1 MKNLNSLIL
10 IILLLLGCRKDANLT
25 FEPLVFAGDSCKGC
39 PKVDV
44 NLPKAMKDTQLS
56 RTINGALREEVISIL
71 SFEEN
76 QEVSSIPEAI
86 KSFTDSYQDLKAKF
100 PDESIGWEAKIN
112 AEVAFEDGNVLTIRL
127 EAYTFTG
134 GAHGYSSTGFLN
146 FDKLKAEELET
157 WELFDDGQ
165 SFTKY
170 AETKFRLQED
180 IPQDSGINTT
190 GFMFEGDS
198 FHLPQNIGYTEEG
211 IELIY
216 NQYEVASYADG
227 PILLVIPFSEADK
240 YLKRQV
246 VE

>member
-1 MKNLNSLIL
+1 MKNLNVLAL
-10 IILLLLGCRKDANLT
+10 VFFLLLGCKKDTNLT
-25 FEPLVFAGDSCKGC
+25 FEPLVFTADSCTHC
-39 PKVDV
+39 PNVEV
-44 NLPKAMKDTQLS
+44 TLPKAMDGTQLAN
-56 RTINGALREEVISIL
+56 TINYALREEVISIL
-71 SFEEN
+71 SFEEDREIN
-76 QEVSSIPEAI
+76 TIPKAI
-86 KSFTDSYQDLKAKF
+86 KSFTNSYLDLKTKF
-100 PDESIGWEAKIN
+100 PDESIGWEAELKAN
-112 AEVAFEDGNVLTIRL
+112 TVFENEKVLTIRF

-134 GAHGYSSTGFLN
+134 GAHGYGSTGLLN

-157 WELFDDGQ
+157 WELFDDEE

-180 IPQDSGINTT
+180 IPQDSGINAT

-198 FHLPQNIGYTEEG
+198 FHLPENIGYTEDG

-227 PILLVIPFSEADK
+227 PINLVIPFGEANN